1 MNKRLFFLKN
11 DGWVEEDISDK
22 LTHATH
28 EELVLWAYS
37 MMERKN
43 YRNYLVSENPER
55 VLKKK
60 VSFQMT
66 GWYWILDAGY
76 YPARIQYPVSSI

>member
-1 MNKRLFFLKN
+1 MNKRLFFLKY

-22 LTHATH
+22 LAHASR

-43 YRNYLVSENPER
+43 YRNYLITDNPER

-66 GWYWILDAGY
+66 G
-76 YPARIQYPVSSI
+76 